1 MGVKGKG
8 KGKGNGKGKG
18 KGKGNGKGKGK
29 GKVKVKGKVKLV
41 TMGMA
46 GVRIAG
52 KGTVKITDG
61 RRMFCTPLLPGDRL
75 GRIINRLQSNRLS
88 RTA

>member
-1 MGVKGKG
+1 VGVKDKGKD
-8 KGKGNGKGKG
+8 KGKGNGNS
-18 KGKGNGKGKGK
+18 KGNGKCKGKGK
-29 GKVKVKGKVKLV
+29 GKVKVV

-52 KGTVKITDG
+52 KGTVKVTDG
-61 RRMFCTPLLPGDRL
+61 GRMFCTQLPPGDRL